1 MDDCSEVGFPG
12 DAAMWVRVTCPNGHR
27 VKIETKYLGRENRCP
42 RCQSH
47 VYLWIRVTCPN
58 GHVLR
63 VQSKFA
69 GRVGTCPDCKG
80 QVMVPDLTEIIAME
94 TLGDSVLSSGDE
106 KNPTQVALG
115 GAAPS
120 DDGAAG
126 ASAAVAIDDS
136 IVAKTPK
143 EPMRDCPACKAR
155 FPKAYRTCPQCKK
168 FVGDAEVTQGKSSPS
183 GRSTKCRQC
192 GVTSFPG
199 DEFCSSCGSPLD

>member
-1 MDDCSEVGFPG
+1 
-12 DAAMWVRVTCPNGHR
+12 MWVRVTCPNGHR

-63 VQSKFA
+63 VQSKYA
-69 GRVGTCPDCKG
+69 GRMGTCPDCKE

-106 KNPTQVALG
+106 KNPTPVAVG
-115 GAAPS
+115 GSSNGKPS
-120 DDGAAG
+120 GPSEA
-126 ASAAVAIDDS
+126 AIDDS
-136 IVAKTPK
+136 TMTKQPK

-155 FPKAYRTCPQCKK
+155 IPKAYRTCPHCNK
-168 FVGDAEVTQGKSSPS
+168 FLGDAEVTALKSSPS
-183 GRSTKCRQC
+183 GGSTKCAQC

-199 DEFCSSCGSPLD
+199 DEFCSSCGAPL

>member
-1 MDDCSEVGFPG
+1 
-12 DAAMWVRVTCPNGHR
+12 MWVRVTCPNGHR

-63 VQSKFA
+63 VQSKHA
-69 GRVGTCPDCKG
+69 GKTGTCPDCKQ
-80 QVMVPDLTEIIAME
+80 QVIVPDLTEIIAME

-106 KNPTQVALG
+106 KNPASVAVG
-115 GAAPS
+115 PASSAA
-120 DDGAAG
+120 AADPE
-126 ASAAVAIDDS
+126 SAAVAVDDS
-136 IVAKTPK
+136 TLAKQPK

-155 FPKAYRTCPQCKK
+155 IPKAYRTCPNCNK
-168 FVGDAEVTQGKSSPS
+168 FLGDAEVTAPKGSSS
-183 GRSTKCRQC
+183 GRSVKCRHC